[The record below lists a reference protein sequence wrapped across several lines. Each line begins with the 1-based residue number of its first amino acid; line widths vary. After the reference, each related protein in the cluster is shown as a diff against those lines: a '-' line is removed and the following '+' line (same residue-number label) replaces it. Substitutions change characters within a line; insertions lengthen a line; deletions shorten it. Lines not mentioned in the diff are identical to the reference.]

1 MAVTVTS
8 SGGNSIVAAVNGGT
22 SVSLSQLLQSVSV
35 STDQSV
41 PVVVANTLGPQ
52 GAKGAAGTNGSDG
65 ADGVDLTAE
74 LNAEI
79 AQRGLGDAQNLNAIN
94 QLGGQLSFLRSTLNT
109 GTTGDDLSDINTPA
123 SDDKV
128 LIQDTSDSN
137 NLKYVD
143 FGDFA
148 SAGSLS
154 NISEDTYPQLGA
166 NLDVQAR
173 SLFTSTSNGDIQF
186 TPNGTGS
193 VNLDGTVK
201 FKRFASGSAP
211 DPFEGGM
218 YADDNDELYF
228 GVS

>member
-1 MAVTVTS
+1 MAITVTS

-52 GAKGAAGTNGSDG
+52 GVK
-65 ADGVDLTAE
+65 
-74 LNAEI
+74 
-79 AQRGLGDAQNLNAIN
+79 GDAGAQGVSGESPTVSNISA
-94 QLGGQLSFLRSTLNT
+94 LGALF
-109 GTTGDDLSDINTPA
+109 
-123 SDDKV
+123 
-128 LIQDTSDSN
+128 
-137 NLKYVD
+137 
-143 FGDFA
+143 
-148 SAGSLS
+148 
-154 NISEDTYPQLGA
+154 NISEDTSPQLGA
-166 NLDVQAR
+166 NLDVQST
-173 SLFTSTSNGDIQF
+173 SLFTSTINGDIQF

>member
-1 MAVTVTS
+1 MTT
-8 SGGNSIVAAVNGGT
+8 
-22 SVSLSQLLQSVSV
+22 
-35 STDQSV
+35 
-41 PVVVANTLGPQ
+41 
-52 GAKGAAGTNGSDG
+52 
-65 ADGVDLTAE
+65 E

-79 AQRGLGDAQNLNAIN
+79 AQRGLGDSLNQNSITALNG
-94 QLGGQLSFLRSTLNT
+94 QLGLLRSTLNT
-109 GTTGDDLSDINTPA
+109 GTTGDDLSDIGTPA

-143 FGDFA
+143 FGDFS

-154 NISEDTYPQLGA
+154 NISEDTSPQLGA
-166 NLDVQAR
+166 NLDVQSR

>member
-1 MAVTVTS
+1 MAITVTS

-22 SVSLSQLLQSVSV
+22 SVSLSQSLQSVSV

-52 GAKGAAGTNGSDG
+52 GAKGADGTNG
-65 ADGVDLTAE
+65 ADGVDLTTE

-79 AQRGLGDAQNLNAIN
+79 AQRGLGDSLNQNSITALNG
-94 QLGGQLSFLRSTLNT
+94 QLGLLRSTLNT
-109 GTTGDDLSDINTPA
+109 GTTGDDLSDIGTPA

-143 FGDFA
+143 FGDFS

-154 NISEDTYPQLGA
+154 NISEDTSPQLGA
-166 NLDVQAR
+166 NLDVQSR

>member
-1 MAVTVTS
+1 MAITVTS

-52 GAKGAAGTNGSDG
+52 GVKGADGTNG
-65 ADGVDLTAE
+65 ADGVDLTTE
-74 LNAEI
+74 LNNEI
-79 AQRGLGDAQNLNAIN
+79 TQRGLGDALNQNAIN
-94 QLGGQLSFLRSTLNT
+94 NLSGQLGLLRSTLNT

-148 SAGSLS
+148 SGSLS
-154 NISEDTYPQLGA
+154 NISEDSSPQLGA